1 MYSKGSPQTTILP
14 VLLKRPNFK
23 VKTQAQ
29 VIKVNLD
36 SSGKLATGVTY
47 IDAQGR
53 EVEQPAQLV
62 ILTAFQLHNVR
73 LLLLSGIGKP
83 YDPVSGD
90 GVVGK
95 NYAYQMNGGVSVMLP
110 KGTQLNPFIGAGAGG
125 QAIDDFNGDNFDHA
139 PLGFLGGANIRHNRT
154 GGRPIGQATTPKAAP
169 KWGKGWKA
177 ATQDSYQRLMS
188 INAQGSVMAYRD
200 SYLSLD
206 PTYRDAYG
214 QPLLRITFDWHDNE
228 FKMTQYTVD
237 KAQRIAEVLG
247 GSVENNAKKPGSHYD
262 TRVYQSTHTTGGAI
276 MGSDPASSVVNRF
289 LQCWD
294 VHNVFVTGASA
305 FPQNF
310 GYNPTGLVGALT
322 YWAAHHIRE
331 HYLPNPG
338 PMVQA

>member
-1 MYSKGSPQTTILP
+1 
-14 VLLKRPNFK
+14 
-23 VKTQAQ
+23 
-29 VIKVNLD
+29 
-36 SSGKLATGVTY
+36 
-47 IDAQGR
+47 
-53 EVEQPAQLV
+53 
-62 ILTAFQLHNVR
+62 
-73 LLLLSGIGKP
+73 
-83 YDPVSGD
+83 
-90 GVVGK
+90 
-95 NYAYQMNGGVSVMLP
+95 
-110 KGTQLNPFIGAGAGG
+110 
-125 QAIDDFNGDNFDHA
+125 
-139 PLGFLGGANIRHNRT
+139 
-154 GGRPIGQATTPKAAP
+154 
-169 KWGKGWKA
+169 
-177 ATQDSYQRLMS
+177 
-188 INAQGSVMAYRD
+188 MAYRD

>member
-1 MYSKGSPQTTILP
+1 M
-14 VLLKRPNFK
+14 
-23 VKTQAQ
+23 
-29 VIKVNLD
+29 
-36 SSGKLATGVTY
+36 
-47 IDAQGR
+47 
-53 EVEQPAQLV
+53 
-62 ILTAFQLHNVR
+62 
-73 LLLLSGIGKP
+73 
-83 YDPVSGD
+83 
-90 GVVGK
+90 
-95 NYAYQMNGGVSVMLP
+95 
-110 KGTQLNPFIGAGAGG
+110 
-125 QAIDDFNGDNFDHA
+125 
-139 PLGFLGGANIRHNRT
+139 
-154 GGRPIGQATTPKAAP
+154 
-169 KWGKGWKA
+169 
-177 ATQDSYQRLMS
+177 
-188 INAQGSVMAYRD
+188 
-200 SYLSLD
+200 
-206 PTYRDAYG
+206 
-214 QPLLRITFDWHDNE
+214 
-228 FKMTQYTVD
+228 D